1 MNSNIQVASN
11 VMIDDDEHR
20 PHERYLPGDLF
31 AQIYPDQLNP
41 EFYHQCMTSRQIEEY
56 KHYLVCGLCH
66 RTCAGTCGLRPK
78 GL

>member
-1 MNSNIQVASN
+1 
-11 VMIDDDEHR
+11 
-20 PHERYLPGDLF
+20 LF